1 MPYVKLG
8 REKRDP
14 VKGLILEYKTINGL
28 SIKDLAKKWGV
39 SVVTCSKRINEE
51 HSDKWLSE
59 AKQLC
64 KKMNIPIEEFREA
77 VRY

>member
-8 REKRDP
+8 RGERDP

-28 SIKDLAKKWGV
+28 TMKQMAEKWGV
-39 SVVTCSKRINEE
+39 SLVTCSKRINEE

-59 AKQLC
+59 AKVLC
-64 KKMNIPIEEFREA
+64 KKMNIPIDEFRQA